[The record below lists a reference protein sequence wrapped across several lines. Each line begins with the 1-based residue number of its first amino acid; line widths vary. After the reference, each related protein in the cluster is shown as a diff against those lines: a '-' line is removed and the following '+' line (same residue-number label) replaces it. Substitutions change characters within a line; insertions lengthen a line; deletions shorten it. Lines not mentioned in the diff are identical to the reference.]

1 MADAINAEDMIKIKA
16 AQLLQN
22 QATAQLENLL
32 ATQESQL
39 KKSAKI
45 EKKRKN
51 TLESFFAM
59 KKNKK

>member
-51 TLESFFAM
+51 TLESFFA

>member
-1 MADAINAEDMIKIKA
+1 MADAIDAEDMIKIKA

-32 ATQESQL
+32 TTKESQL

-51 TLESFFAM
+51 TLESFFA

>member
-1 MADAINAEDMIKIKA
+1 MVDAINAEDMIKIKA

-45 EKKRKN
+45 EKKRKI
-51 TLESFFAM
+51 TLKSFFA